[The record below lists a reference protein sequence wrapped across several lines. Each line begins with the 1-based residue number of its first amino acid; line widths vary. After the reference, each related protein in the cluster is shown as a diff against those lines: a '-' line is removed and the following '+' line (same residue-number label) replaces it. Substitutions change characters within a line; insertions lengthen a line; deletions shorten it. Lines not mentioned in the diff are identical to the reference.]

1 MTLFRFEVGLVSA
14 DRALVDF
21 FAEVFEL
28 EPLPSMQAG
37 PGTLHRLQLP
47 GDAVLKVM
55 VPNDAPAATG
65 ASGSFLAVAGI
76 RYLTMW
82 VDDLDGVVERATA
95 RNGRVQYGPAELA
108 PGIRTAVLQ
117 DPDGNAIEVVEKKG

>member
-1 MTLFRFEVGLVSA
+1 
-14 DRALVDF
+14 
-21 FAEVFEL
+21 
-28 EPLPSMQAG
+28 MQAG

-65 ASGSFLAVAGI
+65 ASGPFFAVAGI
-76 RYLTMW
+76 RYLTLW
-82 VDDLDGVVERATA
+82 VDDLDGVVERAIA
-95 RNGRVQYGPAELA
+95 RNARVQHGPTELA
-108 PGIRTAVLQ
+108 SGVRIAVLQ